1 MGPQVG
7 WDGVSGDLQ
16 GGANSVSQVDGV
28 SDMAPACQFCGGGF
42 RKGTMASTCLDVKH
56 FSFSLCATQL
66 DAFQAATPVLELRGS
81 APE

>member
-1 MGPQVG
+1 MGASQ
-7 WDGVSGDLQ
+7 DLQ

-42 RKGTMASTCLDVKH
+42 RKGTMASAHLDARH
-56 FSFSLCATQL
+56 FSVCLCTTG
-66 DAFQAATPVLELRGS
+66 AFQAATPVLELRGS